1 MSDSARR
8 SSCTFL
14 VEAATRHQIWICA
27 SVPTRWED
35 GVAYNTLVLAGPAG
49 ELHRY
54 KKIHPFTYSTEPDNY
69 GSGSEFLTVNID
81 GVRVTFFV
89 CYDLRF
95 ADEFWSTAADTDAY
109 VVPANWPERR
119 RVHWRALL
127 HARAI
132 ENQAYIIGVNR
143 VGTGDGLPY
152 SGDSMIVDPWGE
164 ILVSAAATE
173 ALGLTVEELR
183 DEIRG
188 GSNLAEIAGEQGVT
202 VDDLVAANVV
212 ITGRGVQ
219 PPAINPTAKSA
230 SANPM
235 NLGRSSFSSKTMRAS
250 ITVITGYRLLRTATG
265 ASDPRSS
272 A

>member
-1 MSDSARR
+1 VSQLRIAAIQHDISWEQPEANFERLRPQIERAVGAGGRLVVLSEMFSTGFTMNSTEMAEELAGP
-8 SSCTFL
+8 SCTFL

-164 ILVSAAATE
+164 IWVSAAATE
-173 ALGLTVEELR
+173 ALLVVDIDSDVVSDTRTTFPV
-183 DEIRG
+183 
-188 GSNLAEIAGEQGVT
+188 LA
-202 VDDLVAANVV
+202 D
-212 ITGRGVQ
+212 R
-219 PPAINPTAKSA
+219 
-230 SANPM
+230 
-235 NLGRSSFSSKTMRAS
+235 RS
-250 ITVITGYRLLRTATG
+250 
-265 ASDPRSS
+265 
-272 A
+272 